1 LIRLAVR
8 CRAAE
13 AELVLAQ
20 LAVLAPNGVE
30 EEQGTDYVEYAIY
43 GGEGELPDL
52 GSLRAAVGEHLV
64 EVVATEVPDD
74 WADRWQDFHKPLL
87 VGGRIWLR
95 PSWER
100 PRSDA
105 IDIVVDPGRA
115 FGTGAHPTT
124 RLCLELMLDLAA
136 AGRAEGPLSDLGTG
150 SGVLAIAA
158 AKLGWRPVAGFD
170 REQAAIEAAAANA
183 SLNEVELDLQRLDLR
198 ESRPAPAPTV
208 VANLTAPL
216 LRGLAETLGAG
227 APPRRL
233 ICSGLLRT
241 EADQV
246 GSWFVAAGLNEE
258 ERRASGD
265 WASISFAAA

>member
-8 CRAAE
+8 CRPAQAE
-13 AELVLAQ
+13 AVLAE

-30 EEQGTDYVEYAIY
+30 QDEGEGYVEYAIY

-52 GSLRAAVGEHLV
+52 GAVESAAAGGLV
-64 EVVATEVPDD
+64 EVTATEIPDD

-87 VGGRIWLR
+87 IGGRLWLR

-100 PRSDA
+100 PRAGA

-124 RLCLELMLDLAA
+124 RMCLEILAETAA
-136 AGRAEGPLSDLGTG
+136 AGGGGGLTDLGTG

-158 AKLGWRPVAGFD
+158 AKLGWGPVAGFD
-170 REQAAIEAAAANA
+170 NEPPALEAASANAAANSVA
-183 SLNEVELDLQRLDLR
+183 IDFVRVNLR
-198 ESRPAPAPTV
+198 QALPPLAPTV

-216 LRGLAETLGAG
+216 LREVAG
-227 APPRRL
+227 RLSGRPPERL

-241 EADQV
+241 EADAV
-246 GSWFVAAGLNEE
+246 RAAFADAGLGEE
-258 ERRASGD
+258 DRRTASD
-265 WASISFAAA
+265 WAAISFAATR